1 MLKVFWVCLQGE
13 KGIIGLYYVLD
24 IFVEC
29 ISG

>member
-13 KGIIGLYYVLD
+13 KGIMGLYYVLG

-29 ISG
+29 ISE